1 LIDHKTN
8 QLSTPFFENLNGLR
22 FVGALSVFLF
32 HCFTLGREIWGD
44 FFQTPIFKSLSKVF
58 SKGHHGV
65 GLFFV
70 LSGFLIT
77 YLLLHEAKKN
87 KTINAFGFFMRRLLR
102 IWPLYFLIV
111 LFGFFLFPMLPF
123 GDTTTNSFLHYSL
136 FLSNFE
142 EIWNGWRDSIN
153 FLTVTW
159 SVSIEE
165 QFYMAW
171 VALIAVIPAFRRGK
185 YFNWYFL
192 LLILTSVVF
201 RFLVITGDSSA
212 ILQERTLYFHTLSV
226 LSDLA
231 IGGYLSYLCFH
242 YAIPE
247 KLKNLARWNILL
259 IYLLGTATIL
269 FSRILFVDFGIVFE
283 RIAIGLFFAF
293 IIFEQVYCVNSFF
306 KADKLPGFF
315 KLGEISYGL
324 YMYHCI
330 VIFYVQH
337 LFVQMEWTNSLAGF
351 IGFILMSGIVTY
363 AISYISYRLIEKPIL
378 GLKRF
383 FR

>member
-1 LIDHKTN
+1 MIEHKTN

-22 FVGALSVFLF
+22 FIGALAVFLF

-44 FFQTPIFKSLSKVF
+44 FFQSPVFKSLTKVF

-77 YLLLHEAKKN
+77 YLLLNEAKKN

-111 LFGFFLFPMLPF
+111 LFGFFLFPVLPF
-123 GDTTTNSFLHYSL
+123 GEQTTNSFLHYGL

-192 LLILTSVVF
+192 LLIAVSIAF
-201 RFLVITGDSSA
+201 RAFGSGG
-212 ILQERTLYFHTLSV
+212 ERTLYFHTLSV
-226 LSDLA
+226 VSDLA

-247 KLKNLARWNILL
+247 KIKHLARWKIVL
-259 IYLLGTATIL
+259 IYLLGISTIL
-269 FSRILFVDFGIVFE
+269 FSRVLFVDFGIVFE

-293 IIFEQVYCVNSFF
+293 IIFEQVYCANSFF

-337 LFVQMEWTNSLAGF
+337 LFVHMEWTDSLAGF

-363 AISYISYRLIEKPIL
+363 VISSISYRFIEKPIL
-378 GLKRF
+378 GLKRY